1 MVAVVICCIR
11 IQLNGYQFI
20 YSNSIPFLW
29 LAAKFQTQFA
39 YSTCKSNIP
48 LADLPNKISVLI
60 GNSLCKYSVKLLFN
74 FLFGLFGTWH
84 ASAFRDLLRHW
95 FTNFCFR
102 WRKNGICLNLLWKI
116 CSIYNSYVFSGSKT
130 DAKLSSG
137 RTNLKQ
143 TIQNFWKFN

>member
-1 MVAVVICCIR
+1 MLETSVDLMHIIVDCAACTGDVGDISFTTKKPQTEKKKKSIHRNSDFLNLVVMVAVVICCIR

-74 FLFGLFGTWH
+74 FLFGLFGT
-84 ASAFRDLLRHW
+84 
-95 FTNFCFR
+95 
-102 WRKNGICLNLLWKI
+102 
-116 CSIYNSYVFSGSKT
+116 
-130 DAKLSSG
+130 
-137 RTNLKQ
+137 
-143 TIQNFWKFN
+143 